1 MEDGWGWCSTGRGF
15 VRFWRVRMERRT
27 GSRRESQ
34 GSRGRWE
41 GEERGGF
48 GGGIVR
54 SGRWIDCEERM
65 SR

>member
-1 MEDGWGWCSTGRGF
+1 MD
-15 VRFWRVRMERRT
+15 RRT

-34 GSRGRWE
+34 GSRGRWG
-41 GEERGGF
+41 GEERDGF